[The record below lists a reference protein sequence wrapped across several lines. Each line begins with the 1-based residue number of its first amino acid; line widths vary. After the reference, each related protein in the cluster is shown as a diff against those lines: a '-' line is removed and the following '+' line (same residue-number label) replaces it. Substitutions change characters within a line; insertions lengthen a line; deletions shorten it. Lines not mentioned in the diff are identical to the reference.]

1 MPFGERVPE
10 ALQVLDL
17 DVFMQVLSVEL
28 RHVEN
33 LQHVLREVH
42 ERGAHDF
49 PRFLFRD
56 GKPPHHLAHGKL
68 ALLLDDH
75 IIEPAEQRAEEE
87 QRAVR
92 QEAQRTAQRHQRVV
106 EHEHSPAVFRL

>member
-1 MPFGERVPE
+1 M
-10 ALQVLDL
+10 LDL

-42 ERGAHDF
+42 EGGAHDF
-49 PRFLFRD
+49 PCFLLRN
-56 GKPPHHLAHGKL
+56 GKPLHHLAHGTL

-75 IIEPAEQRAEEE
+75 IIEPAEQRAE
-87 QRAVR
+87 
-92 QEAQRTAQRHQRVV
+92 
-106 EHEHSPAVFRL
+106 